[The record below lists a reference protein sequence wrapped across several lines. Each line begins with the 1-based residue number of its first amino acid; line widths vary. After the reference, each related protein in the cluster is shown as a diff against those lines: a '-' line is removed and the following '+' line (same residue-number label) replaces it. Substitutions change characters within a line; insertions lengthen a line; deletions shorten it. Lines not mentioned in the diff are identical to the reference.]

1 MKKKLKNTCDDSY
14 LIRLRHFH
22 YSYIIFCTLFIN
34 KFLFFTLSPD
44 AKLANPLLSCLFL
57 YPVLCLYVRDMSV
70 LLEIFDH
77 AAVFSYRYIKSTFR
91 SGSVVVLTFTFADL
105 IEYKATKDI
114 EFYLQ
119 DHGKVVCQG
128 ILFH

>member
-1 MKKKLKNTCDDSY
+1 
-14 LIRLRHFH
+14 
-22 YSYIIFCTLFIN
+22 
-34 KFLFFTLSPD
+34 
-44 AKLANPLLSCLFL
+44 
-57 YPVLCLYVRDMSV
+57 MSV

-128 ILFH
+128 ILFHWKKTMYAIYIVFIGAAIHRTIHGKELV